1 MSKGKSKI
9 KQEEEHERTYTL
21 PHPNQTPSQTHQP
34 KKPNTNTPHS
44 YKNIYQKKP
53 SKFTPTPKL
62 PSPIRRR
69 NPQPPRIQPD
79 HLGNDDLAR
88 AFGEDDVGAADE
100 FDGAPDQG

>member
-44 YKNIYQKKP
+44 YKNIYQKKNHQSSP
-53 SKFTPTPKL
+53 L
-62 PSPIRRR
+62 PPNSQVRSGGGIPNHRAYNLTTSATTISP
-69 NPQPPRIQPD
+69 
-79 HLGNDDLAR
+79 AR
-88 AFGEDDVGAADE
+88 FGKTT
-100 FDGAPDQG
+100 